1 MKKIEQEFDID
12 FIGEQTKL
20 TIAEEKA
27 LSNYF
32 KQKKENSAL
41 TITKMQ
47 LRKTKIKSLAK

>member
-27 LSNYF
+27 LSAYF
-32 KQKKENSAL
+32 KLKKENSVL
-41 TITKMQ
+41 GKTKMTI
-47 LRKTKIKSLAK
+47 RKIKIKSLAK